1 MNNKSADAS
10 AVIDIGDE
18 GVVDRAVDMNNH
30 GDASAVI
37 DGIVAKL
44 RAEYAPVGIVLF
56 GSRAEGRARPD
67 SDIDLLIIMDLPAPK
82 HPIDRIREVQRLLLD
97 ARDGMALDVVVST
110 PQEFE
115 RRLAIGDHFYQD
127 IVRRG
132 VPVYP
137 KSLKLRN
144 KHMNPDNSP
153 YVREWIVNS
162 DRDYERA
169 RRMLD
174 YDDAEGA
181 GYYIQQSLEKLLK
194 AYLIARGWRL
204 RRTHN
209 LVEMLAE
216 AAIHDAALG
225 DYHATCVDAA
235 TYYYWDRYPQ
245 QDPPPDEVA
254 QRADIHDTFGQAAEL
269 RARLLGGLTEAQR
282 GGGGGGQ

>member
-1 MNNKSADAS
+1 MNTANTANTAT
-10 AVIDIGDE
+10 
-18 GVVDRAVDMNNH
+18 
-30 GDASAVI
+30 DASAVI

-44 RAEYAPVGIVLF
+44 RAEYAPLGIVLF

-82 HPIDRIREVQRLLLD
+82 HPIDRIREVQRLLYD
-97 ARDGMALDVVVST
+97 ARCGIPVDVIVST

-127 IVRRG
+127 IVRSG

-153 YVREWIVNS
+153 YVQEWVARAE
-162 DRDYERA
+162 RDCHKA
-169 RRMLD
+169 RILLD
-174 YDDAEGA
+174 KAADKSGA
-181 GYYIQQSLEKLLK
+181 GYYIHQSIEKSLK

-204 RRTHN
+204 QRTHI
-209 LVEMLAE
+209 LVDLLEEAE
-216 AAIHDAALG
+216 LHDALLG

-245 QDPPPDEVA
+245 QEPPPDEVA
-254 QRADIHDTFGQAAEL
+254 HRADIHDTFAQAAEL
-269 RARLLGGLTEAQR
+269 RARLLDGLTDAQR
-282 GGGGGGQ
+282 GAANGSQ

>member
-1 MNNKSADAS
+1 MK
-10 AVIDIGDE
+10 
-18 GVVDRAVDMNNH
+18 NNH
-30 GDASAVI
+30 ADASAVI

-44 RAEYAPVGIVLF
+44 RAEYAPLGIVLF

-82 HPIDRIREVQRLLLD
+82 HPIDRIREVQLLLRD
-97 ARDGMALDVVVST
+97 ARRGIPLDVIIST

-127 IVRRG
+127 IVRSG

-137 KSLKLRN
+137 KSMKLRN
-144 KHMNPDNSP
+144 KHMNPDNSR
-153 YVREWIVNS
+153 YVHEWVANS
-162 DRDYERA
+162 DRDYDRA
-169 RRMLD
+169 RRMLND
-174 YDDAEGA
+174 DDAEGA

-204 RRTHN
+204 ERTHN
-209 LVEMLAE
+209 LVELLEEAE
-216 AAIHDAALG
+216 LHDALLG
-225 DYHATCVDAA
+225 DYSATCVDAA

-254 QRADIHDTFGQAAEL
+254 HRANIHDTFAQAAEL
-269 RARLLGGLTEAQR
+269 RARLLDGLTDEQR
-282 GGGGGGQ
+282 GASSGGQ

>member
-1 MNNKSADAS
+1 MK
-10 AVIDIGDE
+10 
-18 GVVDRAVDMNNH
+18 NNH
-30 GDASAVI
+30 ADASAVI

-44 RAEYAPVGIVLF
+44 RAEYAPLGIVLF

-82 HPIDRIREVQRLLLD
+82 HPIDRIREVQLLLRD
-97 ARDGMALDVVVST
+97 ARRGIPLDVIVST

-127 IVRRG
+127 IVRIG

-144 KHMNPDNSP
+144 KHMNPDNSQ
-153 YVREWIVNS
+153 YVREWVARAE
-162 DRDYERA
+162 RDW
-169 RRMLD
+169 RMASLLLD
-174 YDDAEGA
+174 GDLPEGA
-181 GYYIQQSLEKLLK
+181 GYHLQQSLEKLLK

-204 RRTHN
+204 ERTHI
-209 LVEMLAE
+209 LAE
-216 AAIHDAALG
+216 LLEEAELHDALLG
-225 DYHATCVDAA
+225 DYSATCVDAA

-254 QRADIHDTFGQAAEL
+254 HRANIHDTFAQATEL
-269 RARLLGGLTEAQR
+269 RARLLDGLTDAQR
-282 GGGGGGQ
+282 GASNGGQ

>member
-1 MNNKSADAS
+1 MK
-10 AVIDIGDE
+10 
-18 GVVDRAVDMNNH
+18 NNH
-30 GDASAVI
+30 ADASAVI

-44 RAEYAPVGIVLF
+44 RSEYAPLGIVLF

-82 HPIDRIREVQRLLLD
+82 HPIDRIREVQLLLRD
-97 ARDGMALDVVVST
+97 ARNGIPLDVIVST

-127 IVRRG
+127 IVRSG

-137 KSLKLRN
+137 KSMKLRN

-153 YVREWIVNS
+153 YVQEWIANS
-162 DRDYERA
+162 ERDYQRA
-169 RRMLD
+169 RLMLD

-181 GYYIQQSLEKLLK
+181 GYFLQQSLEKLLK

-204 RRTHN
+204 ERTHN
-209 LVEMLAE
+209 LVELLEEAE
-216 AAIHDAALG
+216 LHDALLG
-225 DYHATCVDAA
+225 AYSATCVDAA

-254 QRADIHDTFGQAAEL
+254 HRANIHDTFAQAAEL
-269 RARLLGGLTEAQR
+269 RARLLDGLTDAQR
-282 GGGGGGQ
+282 GASSGGQ